1 MCILDTTGLFFTSLK
16 ASIHFSVNVLVG
28 KIDRQLVKKSYK
40 SFKNPMQKTNKRAVM
55 LCESSLS
62 NIDIL
67 SLFLYLIKLQIRS
80 VVSDKGSALPYC
92 NCSLHLSLCRP

>member
-40 SFKNPMQKTNKRAVM
+40 SFKKAHAENKQKSSDAV
-55 LCESSLS
+55 CIQPIKYRHTVS
-62 NIDIL
+62 
-67 SLFLYLIKLQIRS
+67 FLISDEASDS
-80 VVSDKGSALPYC
+80 VCCV
-92 NCSLHLSLCRP
+92 